1 MVPSSGIAPRDARG
15 ETVFRRPAGAT
26 TTNDGS
32 SDAAAAASREDA
44 PQVGPKKLKPADE
57 KLVNQLAQIDRKV
70 RAHEAAHQ
78 AAAGSLGGAVSFTYE
93 TGPDGKSYAIGGEV
107 PILISPGRTPD
118 ETIARAEQV
127 RAAALAPADPSPQD
141 LAVAAV
147 ASQMEAQARQQM
159 AELQAAEP
167 QPQARPQAGAAPR
180 ARPGKGLAS
189 GRRIGTASRRRG
201 DGLAVR
207 YLGRR
212 RAGRLHHRRTGVRA
226 RVQHHLDGALA
237 AACSAGRHRLS
248 HVIVH
253 PSRGA
258 VFSGQYLHIEESPVQ
273 PLQA

>member
-1 MVPSSGIAPRDARG
+1 
-15 ETVFRRPAGAT
+15 VFRRPAGAT

-180 ARPGKGLAS
+180 AEPQSQSRPLGP
-189 GRRIGTASRRRG
+189 GRE
-201 DGLAVR
+201 DEV
-207 YLGRR
+207 LGRE
-212 RAGRLHHRRTGVRA
+212 RALPVDAGSVRPVDAVATGSPSATLDVGERAASTIAALVSERASSTTSTARLQQLA
-226 RVQHHLDGALA
+226 RLA
-237 AACSAGRHRLS
+237 ATAYRM
-248 HVIVH
+248 
-253 PSRGA
+253 
-258 VFSGQYLHIEESPVQ
+258 
-273 PLQA
+273 